1 MPAALRSLILS
12 LSGLLVA
19 ATPLWAGELTVKPI
33 EVPETKALFGQVES
47 RFVVPARGRIGGTIA
62 ALDVTEGDAVKAGQV
77 IARVVDEKLDLQLTA
92 ADARIAAARSEMEN
106 AQTELQRTE
115 TLFERGAVTRQTV
128 DRARTTVDVARN
140 AVAELE
146 SARAVITQQMTEG
159 DVLAPSDGRV
169 LSIPARLDEVV
180 MAGEPVAT
188 IAAGEVFLRLAIPE
202 RHAQGLTV
210 GAEVAIGDGPDG
222 EQDQGQDQAPGKG
235 RIEKIYPLIEGGRV
249 TVDVAVAGLSNS
261 FIGQRIM
268 VRVPVAT
275 RMAIAVPQAAIRR
288 SAGLDLVEIREG
300 GENRTVTV
308 VPGAVVTTADGPMTE
323 ILSGLRSGDKVIV
336 P

>member
-1 MPAALRSLILS
+1 MPAAMRSLILS

-19 ATPLWAGELTVKPI
+19 ATPLWAGELTIKPV

-115 TLFERGAVTRQTV
+115 TLFGRGAVTRQTV

-210 GAEVAIGDGPDG
+210 GAEVAIGDGDG
-222 EQDQGQDQAPGKG
+222 QGQAPGKG

-300 GENRTVTV
+300 GESRTVTV
-308 VPGAVVTTADGPMTE
+308 VPGPVVTTADGPMTE